1 MMSAM
6 SSGLAGTITG
16 GGTNVQ
22 SGLKAVTPKH
32 FAPCNGNGSSNRCEV
47 LDLIPEIN
55 RQSRSVRRRHHHDS
69 FGVEEL
75 YRSAVEESCRLA
87 VEVRAGG
94 GGKDLSNPRCHT
106 RETKIPRLRS

>member
-1 MMSAM
+1 MEM
-6 SSGLAGTITG
+6 
-16 GGTNVQ
+16 
-22 SGLKAVTPKH
+22 KAL
-32 FAPCNGNGSSNRCEV
+32 NRCEV
-47 LDLIPEIN
+47 LGLIPEIN

-106 RETKIPRLRS
+106 RETKIPRLRSAPLEGEVGPQCSRSNIGHPAEGRVSR